1 MRNYVWHCADNN
13 RVSTTLPDLWPED
26 IGQTTLLAPLSI
38 LRDQAAKLGEKTGNI
53 VRGAVDTS
61 ADRSRNFEHAFSV
74 VAPTMGNFSC
84 RIFRVKH
91 AVNFYPLE
99 VLTDIDGP
107 NFRAGGQ
114 EEFLRA
120 LAEVFSSSP
129 VKRMIHSL
137 IAQSRVTAPAKR

>member
-1 MRNYVWHCADNN
+1 MA
-13 RVSTTLPDLWPED
+13 VSETIPNLWPED
-26 IGQTTLLAPLSI
+26 IGQTSMLAPLSI
-38 LRDQAAKLGEKTGNI
+38 LRDQAGKLGEKTGNV
-53 VRGAVDTS
+53 VRGAVETTTDKS
-61 ADRSRNFEHAFSV
+61 KNFEHSFSL
-74 VAPTMGNFSC
+74 VAPALGNYTC

-114 EEFLRA
+114 EELLRA

-129 VKRMIHSL
+129 VKRIIHSL
-137 IAQSRVTAPAKR
+137 IAQSRVTAPQRHR